1 MKQQLFC
8 ALTVLIT
15 SLVSGPV
22 AAEIAIGFANPLSG
36 PFAASGM
43 RNRAAVA
50 LAVEDLN
57 ERGGVLGQK
66 LRVIEADD
74 ACGVEEAVAA
84 ANRLVAAGVR
94 FVVGHACSHSSLM
107 AAGIYEVAGVLM
119 ITPESTHPRLTEEG
133 RGNVFRLIGRDD
145 RQGAMAAEFLARA
158 YPNKKIAIVHD
169 GTLYGQGLAA
179 ETRTNL
185 RRWGMVET
193 LYAAYAPGAQDYA
206 ALAALLRAKAIDV
219 LYVGGYGPD
228 AGLILRTA
236 RAQGH
241 DLQLVGGDGLG
252 MEEFWSVAGAAGEGT
267 IFSARPSI
275 HRDSD
280 VAAIRA
286 ALRLGGPGPGSGGT
300 GAYAAVAAWA
310 QAVERAGTDDLAA
323 VARELRRGRY
333 RTVLGPVAFDRK
345 GDLQGAA
352 WEMQVWSDGDY
363 APLDGRFTAPSQ

>member
-8 ALTVLIT
+8 ALAVLIT

-43 RNRAAVA
+43 RNRTAVA

-66 LRVIEADD
+66 LRMVEEDD
-74 ACGVEEAVAA
+74 ACGIEQAVAA
-84 ANRLVAAGVR
+84 ANRLVGAGVR
-94 FVVGHACSHSSLM
+94 FVVGHACSHSSVM
-107 AAGIYEVAGVLM
+107 AAGIYEIAGVLM

-133 RGNVFRLIGRDD
+133 RSNVFRLIGRDD
-145 RQGAMAAEFLARA
+145 RQGAMAAEFLARRYA
-158 YPNKKIAIVHD
+158 GANIAIVHD

-179 ETRTNL
+179 ETRKSL

-193 LYAAYAPGAQDYA
+193 LYAAYTPGAQDYA
-206 ALAALLRAKAIDV
+206 ALAAQLRAKAIDV

-236 RAQGH
+236 RAGGH

-280 VAAIRA
+280 AAAIRA
-286 ALRLGGPGPGSGGT
+286 AFRLGGLGPGSGGT
-300 GAYAAVAAWA
+300 GAYAAVEVWA
-310 QAVERAGTDDLAA
+310 QAVERAGTDEPAA

-333 RTVLGPVAFDRK
+333 RTVLGHVAFDRK
-345 GDLQGAA
+345 GDLRGAA
-352 WEMQVWSDGDY
+352 WEMQVWTGGDY
-363 APLDGRFTAPSQ
+363 APLDRRFIAPSQ